1 MLNSGYVPGGRGLE
15 DVTAR
20 GFDERRSGGRFNGM
34 ARAAERRIRKATRFW
49 RVSCRT
55 ARACGTPAS
64 PLRIRAGASMPV
76 PRLAGDAVAF
86 RQCFIRQYAA
96 VRRAPG
102 EHSGVRRYRSMRVP
116 LRNAALAYAIQA
128 NTLIRVA
135 RGEVAETAK
144 ARFGT
149 RAGQWPS
156 RRAAMRA
163 TRHQMHWNARCFVR
177 CI

>member
-1 MLNSGYVPGGRGLE
+1 LLGALHKMLNNGHVPGGRGLE

-55 ARACGTPAS
+55 DRACGTPAS

-102 EHSGVRRYRSMRVP
+102 EHSGVRQVSKCARSSP
-116 LRNAALAYAIQA
+116 
-128 NTLIRVA
+128 
-135 RGEVAETAK
+135 EC
-144 ARFGT
+144 GT
-149 RAGQWPS
+149 RLCDSSQHVDPRCT
-156 RRAAMRA
+156 RRGS
-163 TRHQMHWNARCFVR
+163 
-177 CI
+177 